1 MFLMF
6 LVKRG
11 KNTKNLVNIQKL
23 EYVIQHI
30 LRKATGI
37 EEGNI
42 LRKLGGVCVKNSC
55 VFISDL
61 VFGCF
66 RNVLNI
72 R

>member
-1 MFLMF
+1 MF

-37 EEGNI
+37 EERNI
-42 LRKLGGVCVKNSC
+42 LRKLGGVCVKNSYY
-55 VFISDL
+55 F
-61 VFGCF
+61 FGKIAAF
-66 RNVLNI
+66 SYPI
-72 R
+72 